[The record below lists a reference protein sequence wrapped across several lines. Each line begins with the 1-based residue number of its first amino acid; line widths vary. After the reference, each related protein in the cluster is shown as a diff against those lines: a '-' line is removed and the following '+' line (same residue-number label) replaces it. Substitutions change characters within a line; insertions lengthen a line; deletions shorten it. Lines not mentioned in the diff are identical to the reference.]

1 MPKEYQKYYPVLTDR
16 ERKLLYCKLQQHHK
30 SHCVLRRLLHKETRL
45 HGRLIIRKNILRYR
59 KTLDPRGEPFYSRP
73 APWKCVI
80 KTNDIMY
87 LLGICE
93 RYAQEKH
100 KMLKDELGKQYVTVR
115 EFCKSV
121 KMDEEYVQAL
131 LNDGEA
137 REINSGKFRKMID
150 EINRRHEE
158 EIRKIKEA
166 ARKEKEEEE
175 KQKKATSI
183 KAEKSAQ
190 KDDKNTKLT
199 NKKEVNTK
207 VKKPANV
214 NEKTPAGKDE
224 KREKV
229 TKPKKAS

>member
-1 MPKEYQKYYPVLTDR
+1 MFKIRHEYYPTLTDR
-16 ERKLLYCKLQQHHK
+16 ERKLLYCKLQQRHK

-45 HGRLIIRKNILRYR
+45 HGRMIIRKNILRYR
-59 KTLDPRGEPFYSRP
+59 RSRDPRGEPFASRQ

-80 KTNDIMY
+80 KTNDIAY

-100 KMLKDELGKQYVTVR
+100 KMLKDELGKQYVTVK
-115 EFCKSV
+115 EFCESV
-121 KMDEEYVQAL
+121 KMDEEYVQRL

-137 REINSGKFRKMID
+137 RELNSSKWQKRID

-158 EIRKIKEA
+158 EIRQIKEA

-175 KQKKATSI
+175 KKKKEEDSKKNKSSNVKI
-183 KAEKSAQ
+183 EKPAA
-190 KDDKNTKLT
+190 KDDKNK
-199 NKKEVNTK
+199 
-207 VKKPANV
+207 
-214 NEKTPAGKDE
+214 
-224 KREKV
+224 KV